1 MNNFP
6 NKLIVVKKPVF
17 VSSNSYL
24 KKIKWKHKNK
34 KAGFSGTLDPFACG
48 CLIVAFG
55 QYPKLFRFLKKTPK
69 AYRTTIWLDVLSN
82 SLDIE
87 NIEHQ
92 SKNKELNEGDIRRE
106 LDGLVGSLSYLPPKY
121 SAKKIDGKRAY
132 DLAREGV
139 DFEMKRITSEVF
151 DVKFINYNH
160 PFISFDITVSEGSYI
175 RSMAQILLDRVGAIG
190 TLSYLERLNE
200 GEFFFDDEK
209 ELNPLEYIDLPT
221 NNYTGTKE
229 WFDLGKK
236 LNIEYFETKDDGEY
250 LISFDTFFAIIEIKD
265 MIPKYI
271 LNKVL
276 LNV

>member
-1 MNNFP
+1 M
-6 NKLIVVKKPVF
+6 NKLIVVNKPVF

-24 KKIKWKHKNK
+24 KKIKWRYKNK

-55 QYPKLFRFLKKTPK
+55 QYPKLFRYLKKTPK
-69 AYRTTIWLDVLSN
+69 TYRTTIWLDVLSN

-92 SKNKELNEGDIRRE
+92 QKNSELNKLDIKRE
-106 LDGLVGSLSYLPPKY
+106 LLGLVGELDYLPPKY

-132 DLAREGV
+132 DLARAGE
-139 DFEMKRITSEVF
+139 DFEMKRVTSTVY

-175 RSMAQILLDRVGAIG
+175 RSMAQILLDRLGTIG
-190 TLSYLERLNE
+190 TLSYLKRLNE
-200 GEFFFDDEK
+200 GEFFFDGEK
-209 ELNPLEYIDLPT
+209 ELNPLEYLDLET

-236 LNIEYFETKDDGEY
+236 LNIEYFDTKDDGEY
-250 LISFDTFFAIIEIKD
+250 LIVFDTFFAVIEIKD

-276 LNV
+276 L